1 MHDEFLTGVFSLTK
15 QLTEEQMKYHLCK
28 YTILDR

>member
-1 MHDEFLTGVFSLTK
+1 MHGEFLTGVFSLIK

-28 YTILDR
+28 YTILYR

>member
-1 MHDEFLTGVFSLTK
+1 MNVDFLTGVFSLIK